1 MMYALYWLIVLPNKC
16 RSGGQTIK
24 MEMKEEVV
32 VVVVV
37 VVVVGEEELEYWLS
51 DCDKDSLQTA
61 D

>member
-1 MMYALYWLIVLPNKC
+1 MMYALYWLIVLPNKY

-32 VVVVV
+32 VVVVL
-37 VVVVGEEELEYWLS
+37 VGEEVEYWLS